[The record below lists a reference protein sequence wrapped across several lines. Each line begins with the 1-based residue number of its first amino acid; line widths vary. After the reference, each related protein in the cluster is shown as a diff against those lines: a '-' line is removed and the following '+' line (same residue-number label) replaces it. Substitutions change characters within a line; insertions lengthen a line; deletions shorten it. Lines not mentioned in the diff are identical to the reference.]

1 MKEKAEKQEN
11 EVTTILCTSKDRFDV
26 NKKYLE
32 DINAEYTIEY
42 HGSSESLTYK
52 STCMKFVDVAEKA
65 GKGYHISK
73 MVRKDI
79 DAWLANHGEQLQPYG
94 RTYRE
99 QLFNLNS
106 IEKVIGIQGVSID
119 NNDCYW
125 RTAYMIGYI
134 TERTYI
140 MGLRK
145 KEWKEG
151 RNSAIGGLAAPY
163 TRIDKIGKK
172 EIKRYTEPPDVRYTY
187 IRNHIIGHVYNVFY
201 ELFQQIGADFYMFL
215 VDCVFTDYDR
225 LKFVNQYLTNAGYRH
240 KSKPIEFVNVDREKQ
255 RVSWYDFSAK
265 CKGTKRCVKKCQ
277 CKNKYYDYSKS
288 QLISDGLVE
297 GKHGENLKKTWIA
310 EKEAKKRDAIK
321 ELIKM
326 SA

>member
-1 MKEKAEKQEN
+1 MEEATK
-11 EVTTILCTSKDRFDV
+11 TILVTKKEAFDS
-26 NKKYLE
+26 NKKFLE
-32 DINAEYTIEY
+32 DTNAEYTLEY
-42 HGSSESLTYK
+42 HGSSETIHYK
-52 STCMKFVDVAEKA
+52 GTTIKFVDVAEKA

-79 DAWLANHGEQLQPYG
+79 DAWLSAHGEQLPHYG

-106 IEKVIGIQGVSID
+106 IEKIIGIQGVSVD
-119 NNDCYW
+119 ANDCYW
-125 RTAYMIGYI
+125 RTIYMLGYI

-163 TRIDKIGKK
+163 TLVNKIGKK
-172 EIKRYTEPPDVRYTY
+172 EVNRHTQPPDVRYTY

-225 LKFVNQYLTNAGYRH
+225 LKLVKQYLTDAGYRH
-240 KSKPIEFVNVDREKQ
+240 KNKPIEFVSVDRERQ

-265 CKGTKRCVKKCQ
+265 CKGKARCAKKCR
-277 CKNKYYDYSKS
+277 CKDKYYDYAKS
-288 QLISDGLVE
+288 QLISDGLIE
-297 GKHGENLKKTWIA
+297 GRHGEKLRDTWLA
-310 EKEAKKRDAIK
+310 EKAAKRNDSIK
-321 ELIKM
+321 ELMKIQLVPP
-326 SA
+326 SDL